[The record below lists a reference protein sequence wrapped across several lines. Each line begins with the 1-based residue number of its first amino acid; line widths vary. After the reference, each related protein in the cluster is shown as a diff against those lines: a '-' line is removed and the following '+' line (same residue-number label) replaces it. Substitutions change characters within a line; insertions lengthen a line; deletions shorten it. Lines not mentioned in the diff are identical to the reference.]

1 MRYKAAKFLLFEES
15 FLTGT
20 TIHETT
26 RTNTIL
32 NWTSPLLVVLGCSSL
47 LLYRVSLRA
56 EGGDDIEWFI
66 KIAMCQSVIYLGAVW
81 TIFRARSSRSTLIIV
96 ILFAAFFRLSIL
108 FAPPYLSDDIYR
120 YVWDG
125 RTQAAGINPYRHIP
139 ADQALAPLRDE
150 SIYRKINR
158 REYAHTIYPPGAQ
171 IIYFLATRVSESV
184 TWMKTVMV
192 GFEALAIWALVQL
205 LASFNLPRQRVL
217 VFAWHPLLV
226 WEISGSGHVDAA
238 AVAFVVLA
246 LLARHRQ
253 WDAATGAALAG
264 ATLIKLFPIILLPA
278 LYRRWGWKMPVAFG
292 TIITIAYLPYLSVGL
307 KGVLGFLP
315 GYTQEEGLQT
325 GTQFYL
331 LSLAR
336 RALGEASVQ
345 NATYL
350 ICAILI
356 FSLVAFWSVW
366 KRERN
371 DSSYTARALV
381 MTVTFVVL
389 LSPRYAWYFV
399 WIVAFACLL
408 PLPPLFYLTTACFVL
423 YKLWHPAGPGQ
434 LLLLNTIIYLPFALL
449 SLVLLFRRFG
459 GRGRAQDRLSF
470 EGELS

>member
-1 MRYKAAKFLLFEES
+1 MKGWRLMLS
-15 FLTGT
+15 NQT
-20 TIHETT
+20 HDW
-26 RTNTIL
+26 TNA
-32 NWTSPLLVVLGCSSL
+32 LLVALGSASL
-47 LLYRVSLRA
+47 LIYRVSLSA

-66 KIAMCQSVIYLGAVW
+66 KIALCQSVIYLGAAW
-81 TIFRARSSRSTLIIV
+81 TIFRARSSRKTLILV

-125 RTQAAGINPYRHIP
+125 RTQAAGINPYRFIP
-139 ADQALAPLRDE
+139 ADEALAPLRDE
-150 SIYRKINR
+150 SIYPKINR

-171 IIYFLATRVSESV
+171 IIYFLATRVSERV

-192 GFEALAIWALVQL
+192 GFEALAIWALLQL

-226 WEISGSGHVDAA
+226 WEIAGSGHVEAA
-238 AVAFVVLA
+238 AIAFVVLA

-253 WDAATGAALAG
+253 WDAVTGAALAG
-264 ATLIKLFPIILLPA
+264 ATLIKLFPIILLPV
-278 LYRRWGWKMPVAFG
+278 LYRRWGWKLPVAFG
-292 TIITIAYLPYLSVGL
+292 IIIIMAYLPYLGVGL

-315 GYTQEEGLQT
+315 GYAQEEGLQT

-331 LSLAR
+331 LSVAR
-336 RALGEASVQ
+336 RALGEGTVP
-345 NATYL
+345 NAAYL

-356 FSLVAFWSVW
+356 FSKVVFWSVW

-371 DSSYTARALV
+371 DSSYIARALV
-381 MTVTFVVL
+381 MAVTFVVL
-389 LSPRYAWYFV
+389 LSPRYAWYFA

-449 SLVLLFRRFG
+449 GLIALSRLLARR
-459 GRGRAQDRLSF
+459 GRGRDERSSF
-470 EGELS
+470 ENEPA